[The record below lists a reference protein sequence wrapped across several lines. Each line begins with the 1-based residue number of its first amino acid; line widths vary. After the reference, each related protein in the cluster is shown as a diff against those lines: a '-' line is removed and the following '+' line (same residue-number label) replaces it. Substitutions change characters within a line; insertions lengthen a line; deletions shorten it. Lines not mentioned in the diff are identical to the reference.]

1 MFYLDARAARATW
14 TVMAL
19 ALLVALVYVLRH
31 VLLLLVFS
39 TFVAY
44 LISPIVHQVQRWRPF
59 MHRRALAIGVVY
71 LLLGLAVVAT
81 GIGLGPRLTREL
93 AGFAEKV
100 PEMSRQLRSG
110 EILSPVLRTRG
121 WEYARI
127 REVEIAVGSHAQQII
142 DYTQQAIASL
152 LQWLVGAWVVVLV
165 PIFAFFILRD
175 AEGVMAAIGGQIEDP
190 PQRQLLR
197 EISDDVHRLLGDYV
211 RALILLALLTFAVW
225 SGAFLVAGVPYGIV
239 LAAIAGGL
247 EFIPL
252 LGPLAAGVI
261 VVSVALFSG
270 YPHPWLLIA
279 FILVWRGVQDYVAS
293 PLIMGRGVEVHAA
306 VVVLGVIV
314 GGEIGGPAGMFLSI
328 PVIAALRIVW
338 RRGRALR
345 GTGARVV
352 RARSGHSD

>member
-1 MFYLDARAARATW
+1 MFYLDARAARVTW
-14 TVMAL
+14 TVLAI
-19 ALLVALVYVLRH
+19 ALLVALAYVLRH

-44 LISPIVHQVQRWRPF
+44 LISPIVRQVQRWSPF
-59 MHRRALAIGVVY
+59 ARRRALAIGVVY
-71 LLLGLAVVAT
+71 LLLGLALAGA
-81 GIGLGPRLTREL
+81 GIGMGPRVTREVT
-93 AGFAEKV
+93 GFAEKV
-100 PEMSRQLRSG
+100 PDISRQLRSG
-110 EILSPVLRTRG
+110 EILSPVLRERG

-127 REVEIAVGSHAQQII
+127 REVEVAVGNHAHQII
-142 DYTQQAIASL
+142 DYTQQAIAGL

-175 AEGVMAAIGGQIEDP
+175 AEGIVAAIGGQIENH
-190 PQRQLLR
+190 QHRQLLR
-197 EISDDVHRLLGDYV
+197 DISEDVHRLLGDYV
-211 RALILLALLTFAVW
+211 RALILLAVLTFVVW
-225 SGAFLVAGVPYGIV
+225 TGAFLVAGVPYGIV

-270 YPHPWLLIA
+270 YPHPWLLLA
-279 FILVWRGVQDYVAS
+279 FVLVWRGVQDYVAS

-338 RRGRALR
+338 RRVRALR
-345 GTGARVV
+345 AAPPAQVTRIG
-352 RARSGHSD
+352 RA